1 MSDDV
6 DKMSPELLAEQAY
19 LVARGVREIADIGTV
34 AADPESMLRAT
45 TVLESAA
52 QGAIPFVFPVQDGRA
67 VCGFAGHRW
76 SLELFKWSVTT
87 DVPPEH
93 RASILGLLH
102 GYAGVAVRDY
112 DEQGCGRAPP
122 TSSDG
127 PASR

>member
-1 MSDDV
+1 MIDDV
-6 DKMSPELLAEQAY
+6 SKLAPELLVEHAY

-34 AADPESMLRAT
+34 ASDPDSMLRAT
-45 TVLESAA
+45 TILESAA
-52 QGAIPFVFPVQDGRA
+52 NGAIAFVFPTQDGRA

-76 SLELFKWSVTT
+76 SLELFKWALTT
-87 DVPPEH
+87 ELPPEH

-122 TSSDG
+122 TSSDE
-127 PASR
+127 PASK

>member
-6 DKMSPELLAEQAY
+6 SKIAPELLAEQAY
-19 LVARGVREIADIGTV
+19 LVARGVREIADVGTV
-34 AADPESMLRAT
+34 SADPDSMLRAT

-52 QGAIPFVFPVQDGRA
+52 QGAIAFVFPSHDGRA

-76 SLELFKWSVTT
+76 SLELFKWVVTA
-87 DVPPEH
+87 DLPPEH

-102 GYAGVAVRDY
+102 GYAGAAVRDY

-122 TSSDG
+122 TSSDA
-127 PASR
+127 PASS

>member
-6 DKMSPELLAEQAY
+6 SKVAPELLAEHAY

-34 AADPESMLRAT
+34 SADPDSMLRAT

-52 QGAIPFVFPVQDGRA
+52 QGAIAFVFPSHDGRA

-76 SLELFKWSVTT
+76 SLELYRWAITAEM
-87 DVPPEH
+87 PPEH

-102 GYAGVAVRDY
+102 GYAGAAVRDF
-112 DEQGCGRAPP
+112 DDQGCGRAPA
-122 TSSDG
+122 TSSDEQG
-127 PASR
+127 SR

>member
-6 DKMSPELLAEQAY
+6 SKIAPELLAEQAY

-34 AADPESMLRAT
+34 AADPDSMLRAT

-52 QGAIPFVFPVQDGRA
+52 QGAIAFVFPSHDGRA
-67 VCGFAGHRW
+67 VCGFAAHRW
-76 SLELFKWSVTT
+76 SLELFKWAVTAEL
-87 DVPPEH
+87 PPEH

-102 GYAGVAVRDY
+102 GYAGSAVREY
-112 DEQGCGRAPP
+112 DEQGCGRPAP
-122 TSSDG
+122 TSSDE